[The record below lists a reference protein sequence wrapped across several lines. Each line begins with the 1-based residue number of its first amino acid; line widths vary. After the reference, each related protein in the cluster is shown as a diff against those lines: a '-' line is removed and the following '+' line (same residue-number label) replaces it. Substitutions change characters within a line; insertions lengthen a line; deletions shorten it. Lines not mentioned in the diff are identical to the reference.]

1 MDCPKCGIEMRV
13 DSEETEAGIRQSFSC
28 RNPQC
33 SGFKAVQATVTLKG
47 AEISAE

>member
-33 SGFKAVQATVTLKG
+33 SGFKAVQATVTLNG
-47 AEISAE
+47 DEISAE